1 MTIETW
7 KYDDFLRL
15 NCRKVSEIDFINS
28 VYVASKLPEDFALC
42 IGHLF
47 VPRLVMVDGVI
58 FANEWFSEE
67 RYKDYRSRGVGS
79 AEAQAWINLIEVT
92 GIFEGIS
99 FEKAKDLAATLAVAW
114 DARIEKL
121 FPDEAT
127 RATVIVE
134 EELGEVYVTIGRF
147 ETAHEKRQQ

>member
-1 MTIETW
+1 M
-7 KYDDFLRL
+7 
-15 NCRKVSEIDFINS
+15 
-28 VYVASKLPEDFALC
+28 
-42 IGHLF
+42 
-47 VPRLVMVDGVI
+47 
-58 FANEWFSEE
+58 
-67 RYKDYRSRGVGS
+67 GS